1 MLDPIELEILQNAL
15 TAAAAE
21 MDVTMWRTSR
31 STIVREMLDYS
42 TAIFDAEGFNVAQ
55 SARIPQHLNSMGFC
69 LRTVVE
75 RFIPLEQWE
84 DGDIIITNDPYC
96 GGQHLPDIAAFR
108 PVFHEGRRVAIV
120 GTLCHHLDV
129 GGMSPGSYS
138 ANATEVYQEGLRIPP
153 LKLFK
158 RGVRVEEVWA
168 LIGQNVRQPAT
179 VLGDLQSQ
187 IASLEVGAASIAKL
201 AAKYGADVLTTAC
214 RQLLDSSEASMRD
227 VIARMPDGTYEFED
241 FLDDDGINADRP
253 VRIHA
258 VVTIK
263 GDELTVDLSGS
274 SPEVPGP
281 INATLGS
288 SSSAIHFAVIAC
300 ADRPIMPNAGCYRP
314 VKIIAPEGLIV
325 NARHP
330 APVAHRIAPCHV
342 LLNVLFGALAQAVP
356 DRIPTAYYGVS
367 YVCSFQTVAADNSRR
382 VLVEIEVGGCGGH
395 PAGDGASAYSF
406 GMHNNASIPME
417 MIESEMPLSFTR
429 YGLLPDTG
437 GAGKHRGGLGLV
449 REWRVDAERA
459 TFTAQMDRFRYRP
472 YGLQGGKPGAAGR
485 LTLIRDGKEIPLHS
499 KVGNMPL
506 QKGDIIRLETSGGGG
521 YGDPKQRSREAV
533 HRDVEQ
539 GYVSLESA
547 RSEYAFGN
555 GQALRLCESL
565 IHCQPVGEKRSIN
578 GIVKIKTVM

>member
-1 MLDPIELEILQNAL
+1 MTTLDAIELEILQNAL

-69 LRTVVE
+69 LRTIVE

-84 DGDIIITNDPYC
+84 DGDIVITNDPYC

-108 PVFHEGRRVAIV
+108 PVFHQGRRVAIV

-158 RGVRVEEVWA
+158 RGVRGEEVWA
-168 LIGQNVRQPAT
+168 MIGQNVRQPAT

-187 IASLEVGAASIAKL
+187 IASLEVGAASVAKL
-201 AAKYGADVLTTAC
+201 AAKYGAEVLTSAC
-214 RQLLDSSEASMRD
+214 QQLLDSSEASMRE
-227 VIARMPDGTYEFED
+227 VISRMPDGVYEFED
-241 FLDDDGINADRP
+241 FLDDDGINTESP

-258 VVTIK
+258 KITVK

-274 SPEVPGP
+274 SPEVTGP

-288 SSSAIHFAVIAC
+288 SSSAIHFAVMAC
-300 ADRPIMPNAGCYRP
+300 ADRPLMPNAGCYRP
-314 VKIIAPEGLIV
+314 VTIIAPEGLII

-330 APVAHRIAPCHV
+330 APVAHRIAPGHV

-356 DRIPTAYYGVS
+356 DRIPAAYYGVS
-367 YVCSFQTVAADNSRR
+367 YVCSFQTVSADNSRR

-406 GMHNNASIPME
+406 GMHNNASIPIE
-417 MIESEMPLSFTR
+417 MIESDMPLSFTR
-429 YGLLPDTG
+429 YGLLPDSG
-437 GAGKHRGGLGLV
+437 GAGQHRGGLGLV
-449 REWRVDAERA
+449 REWRIDAERA
-459 TFTAQMDRFRYRP
+459 TFTAQMDRFRFRP

-485 LTLIRDGKEIPLHS
+485 LTLIRDGKETPLHS

-506 QKGDIIRLETSGGGG
+506 KRGDIIRLETSGGGG
-521 YGDPKQRSREAV
+521 HGNPKERARDAV
-533 HRDVEQ
+533 QWDLEQ
-539 GYVSLESA
+539 GYVTAEA
-547 RSEYAFGN
+547 AQDYY
-555 GQALRLCESL
+555 
-565 IHCQPVGEKRSIN
+565 
-578 GIVKIKTVM
+578 

>member
-1 MLDPIELEILQNAL
+1 MTTLDAIELEILQNAL

-69 LRTVVE
+69 LRTIVE

-84 DGDIIITNDPYC
+84 DGDIVITNDPYC

-108 PVFHEGRRVAIV
+108 PVFHQGRRVAIV

-158 RGVRVEEVWA
+158 RGVRGEEVWA
-168 LIGQNVRQPAT
+168 MIGQNVRQPAT

-187 IASLEVGAASIAKL
+187 IASLEVGAASVAKL
-201 AAKYGADVLTTAC
+201 AAKYGAEVLTSAC
-214 RQLLDSSEASMRD
+214 QQLLDSSEASMRE
-227 VIARMPDGTYEFED
+227 VIARMPDGVYEFED
-241 FLDDDGINADRP
+241 FLDDDGINTESP

-258 VVTIK
+258 TITVK

-274 SPEVPGP
+274 SPEVTGP

-288 SSSAIHFAVIAC
+288 SSSAIHFAVMAC
-300 ADRPIMPNAGCYRP
+300 ADRPLMPNAGCYRP
-314 VKIIAPEGLIV
+314 VTIIAPEGLII

-330 APVAHRIAPCHV
+330 APVAHRIAPGHD

-356 DRIPTAYYGVS
+356 DRIPAAYYGVS
-367 YVCSFQTVAADNSRR
+367 YVCSFQTVSADNSRR

-406 GMHNNASIPME
+406 GMHNNASIPIE
-417 MIESEMPLSFTR
+417 MIESDMPLSFTR
-429 YGLLPDTG
+429 YGLLPDSG
-437 GAGKHRGGLGLV
+437 GAGQHRGGLGLV
-449 REWRVDAERA
+449 REWRIDAERA
-459 TFTAQMDRFRYRP
+459 TFTAQMDRFRFRP

-485 LTLIRDGKEIPLHS
+485 LTLIRDGKETPLHS

-506 QKGDIIRLETSGGGG
+506 KRGDIIRLETSGGGG
-521 YGDPKQRSREAV
+521 HGNPKERARDAV
-533 HRDVEQ
+533 QWDLEQ
-539 GYVSLESA
+539 GYVTAEA
-547 RSEYAFGN
+547 AQDYY
-555 GQALRLCESL
+555 
-565 IHCQPVGEKRSIN
+565 
-578 GIVKIKTVM
+578 

>member
-1 MLDPIELEILQNAL
+1 MTALDPIELEILQNAL

-42 TAIFDAEGFNVAQ
+42 TAIFDADGFNVAQ

-69 LRTVVE
+69 LRTLID

-84 DGDIIITNDPYC
+84 DGDVVITNDPYC

-241 FLDDDGINADRP
+241 FLDDDGINTDRP

-258 VVTIK
+258 IVSIE
-263 GDELTVDLSGS
+263 GDKLTVDLSGS

-288 SSSAIHFAVIAC
+288 SSSAIHFAVMAC
-300 ADRPIMPNAGCYRP
+300 SDRPIVPNAGCYRP
-314 VKIIAPEGLIV
+314 VKIIAPEGLII

-356 DRIPTAYYGVS
+356 DRIPAAYYGVS

-417 MIESEMPLSFTR
+417 MIESDMPLSFTR
-429 YGLLPDTG
+429 YGLLRDSG
-437 GAGKHRGGLGLV
+437 GPGKHRGGLGLV

-485 LTLIRDGKEIPLHS
+485 LTLIRDGKEIALHS

-521 YGDPKQRSREAV
+521 HGDPKQRQRESV
-533 HRDVEQ
+533 QRDLEQ
-539 GYVSLESA
+539 GYVSPESA
-547 RSEYAFGN
+547 KSNYEF
-555 GQALRLCESL
+555 L
-565 IHCQPVGEKRSIN
+565 
-578 GIVKIKTVM
+578 